1 MATVFFKDGRA
12 PLFGWKTCFRSCRW
26 VFLRFVSCFYFFIRA
41 TKDVDKWHLRHFALS
56 PRVCDIFV
64 VARADEKKKEFLS
77 RSKYFPEILPPVTT
91 TTRCGAISIPFSDGL
106 GGKSGRNN
114 QKRKERNTKQA
125 SWSFSNAFMTRVESV
140 WRRLLRRISRN
151 FLNWVHY
158 KKIRK
163 KRNKNNG
170 RLGDPIG
177 NGNFFF
183 LFHSRKAPR
192 SKLRT
197 SGLNSWKYG
206 IIKKYFEFWFVWWR
220 RRFFSKPNFRLISS
234 KSFKNFGPHSSS
246 AGYPQE
252 MDMYFEKKIGST
264 QQPTFHV
271 IVGHENFGMFQR
283 NWRWDTKD
291 RLVFFGGI
299 LSQIVELGVLSDYL
313 SNDSVRL
320 FVCRVWTIKSTA
332 SSSVFSLSKP
342 VQLKGNVIKRQR
354 RFLSALRYFQ
364 PPLDCSIDGHWTR
377 PVESPQPVLELFL
390 LLTEFYW
397 PFFVWPHS
405 IEGCGLAARPQPSPT
420 PSKCVFF
427 RACVSTYFSFWT
439 ISPDI
444 RKTGSPHSN
453 SGQVNI
459 SCFNRA
465 RFSWPLFSF
474 LALRRSIDSV
484 PLWID
489 R

>member
-151 FLNWVHY
+151 FLNWVHN

-163 KRNKNNG
+163 KTKQKQWSAWWPDRKWK
-170 RLGDPIG
+170 L
-177 NGNFFF
+177 F
-183 LFHSRKAPR
+183 L
-192 SKLRT
+192 
-197 SGLNSWKYG
+197 
-206 IIKKYFEFWFVWWR
+206 
-220 RRFFSKPNFRLISS
+220 LIS
-234 KSFKNFGPHSSS
+234 
-246 AGYPQE
+246 
-252 MDMYFEKKIGST
+252 FEKGAPLKTTNVGTEFLEIRDHKKIFRILICVMATLVFFKTQFSIDFLKKFQKFRATFFIGRIST
-264 QQPTFHV
+264 
-271 IVGHENFGMFQR
+271 R
-283 NWRWDTKD
+283 NGYVFWKKNRFNSTADVPCDRRAWKFWNVSTKLAL
-291 RLVFFGGI
+291 RYERPARFFGGI